1 MYLVKEVFSGIS
13 VERAEEVVRELYGFR
28 GRARPLT
35 GEHNYN
41 FHVRDDEGREFV
53 LKIHP
58 EKENL
63 DGLDFEDQVQER
75 LAERISSVS
84 WPRVQSTTSGK
95 RIAFIRDNDG
105 VERPVRLLTYLPGEI
120 LGEVQPYS
128 PHLMRG
134 LGRFIGNLDRALE
147 DFSHPAMHRDL
158 EWYVDNSPAII
169 REELKEH
176 SPSRQ
181 AILELFLERYERCTA
196 PVLPGLRSAVIH
208 NDAND
213 MNTVVSLT
221 PEMELEISGL
231 VDFGD
236 MVHTYTVCE
245 PANAASYVL
254 LEKEEPLATA
264 AHVVRGY
271 HEVVPLTEPEVD
283 VLFDLICM
291 RMCTE
296 VSLASFRRRLN
307 PKNEY
312 NYLGEETD
320 WEALEKLAKIPP
332 ELATGV
338 FRDACGLPP
347 CAKTA
352 RVIRWLEGE
361 RDRIG
366 PLTEPDV
373 RSSSRVVFDLSVGS
387 PDLPGDPANMGTEEL
402 TRLLAEKMKEAGA
415 AVGVGRYNEAR
426 LLHTGESPPPPADE
440 LPEHRT
446 VHLGL
451 DLFLEVGSSVLAPLD
466 GTLHSLGDNSK
477 DSSGGPT
484 IILEHAA
491 GEDSTTFFTLY
502 EGLSQDSLKNLKEGA
517 RVRKGDALG
526 RIGTASENGD
536 RPPHLHFQIVCDLMG
551 RRGFFPN
558 AARPSEREVWLGFCP
573 DPNLVAGL
581 PEEKLSGATTTE
593 EISKRRQRALGE
605 FLYTNYRKPLHFVR
619 GFGQFL
625 YDEEGRAYVDAI
637 NNVPHV
643 GHSHPHV
650 VRAAQRQMA
659 VLNTNTRYL
668 HEHAVRYAERLA
680 GSMPEPLRRCTFVCS
695 GSEAN
700 ELALRLARAH
710 TGGTDVIVHEGV
722 YHGLTCALTDI
733 SPAEVDDFG
742 REGGEAEHVHLVPPP
757 DTYRG
762 EFRSND
768 PEAGRK
774 YAADVAETI
783 KKLQA
788 KGRKLAAF
796 FSESHPCS
804 PGLIFP
810 PPGYMQEVLRA
821 VHEAGG
827 IFVSDQVQVGFGR
840 LGTHFWGFEE
850 NGVVPDVVTMG
861 KPIGNGH
868 PLGAVVTTPEL
879 AASLAAKTGFFS
891 TCGGNPVSCAV
902 GMAVLDVLEDEQL
915 QAHALR
921 VGKRLLK
928 GLEELKKDFPII
940 GDVRG
945 SGLYHGIELVL
956 NRETLEP
963 AEDEATYVLERLKDH
978 GILVAVEG
986 LFFNI
991 LKIRPPMPFSE
1002 QDADRLVETLDKIL
1016 DEESVQLD

>member
-1 MYLVKEVFSGIS
+1 MYIVREVFSGIS
-13 VERAEEVVRELYGFR
+13 VERAEEVVRELYGFAC
-28 GRARPLT
+28 RARPLT

-41 FHVRDDEGREFV
+41 FHVRDDAGREFV

-84 WPRVQSTTSGK
+84 WPRVQPTKSGK
-95 RIAFIRDNDG
+95 RLAFIRDGDG
-105 VERPVRLLTYLPGEI
+105 AERPARLLTYLPGEV
-120 LGEVQPYS
+120 LGEVEPHS
-128 PHLMRG
+128 PSLLRG
-134 LGRFIGNLDRALE
+134 LGRLVGNLDRALE
-147 DFSHPAMHRDL
+147 DFSHPAMHRDN

-181 AILELFLERYERCTA
+181 AILESFLKRFESHTA
-196 PVLPGLRSAVIH
+196 PVLPGLRTAVIH
-208 NDAND
+208 HDAND
-213 MNTVVSLT
+213 MNTIVSLT
-221 PEMELEISGL
+221 PEGELQISGL

-245 PANAASYVL
+245 PAVAASYVP
-254 LEKEEPLATA
+254 LEKEEPLAAA

-271 HEVVPLTEPEVD
+271 HEVYPLTEQEAD

-291 RMCTE
+291 RLCTE
-296 VSLASFRRRLN
+296 VSLASFRRRMN
-307 PKNEY
+307 PENEY
-312 NYLGEETD
+312 NYLAEEPG
-320 WEALEKLAKIPP
+320 WETLEKLVEIRP

-338 FRDACGLPP
+338 LRDACGLPS
-347 CAKTA
+347 CAKTLQ
-352 RVIRWLEGE
+352 VVRWLEKE

-366 PLTEPDV
+366 PLTEPDI
-373 RSSSRVVFDLSVGS
+373 RNSSRVVLDLSVGS

-402 TRLLAEKMKEAGA
+402 TRLLSEKMKESGA
-415 AVGVGRYNEAR
+415 AVGIGRYDEAR
-426 LLHTGESPPPPADE
+426 LLYTGESPAPPADE

-451 DLFLEVGSSVLAPLD
+451 DIFLEAGSAVLAPLD
-466 GTLHSLGDNSK
+466 GTVHSFGDGS
-477 DSSGGPT
+477 DDAGGGPT
-484 IILEHAA
+484 VILEHATA
-491 GEDSTTFFTLY
+491 GEGAATFFTLY
-502 EGLSQDSLKNLKEGA
+502 SNLSRDSLKNFSQGD
-517 RVRKGDALG
+517 RVRRGAVLG
-526 RIGTASENGD
+526 RVGISSENGN
-536 RPPHLHFQIVCDLMG
+536 RPPHLHFQVVSDLMG
-551 RRGFFPN
+551 RKGNFPH
-558 AARPSEREVWLGFCP
+558 AARPGEREVWLGFCP

-581 PEEKLSGATTTE
+581 PEEELAGGAMTTE
-593 EISKRRQRALGE
+593 EVRDRRRRALGE

-619 GFGQFL
+619 GYAQFL
-625 YDEEGRAYVDAI
+625 YDDEGRAYVDAV

-643 GHSHPHV
+643 GHSHPRV
-650 VRAAQRQMA
+650 VRAARRQMA

-668 HEHAVRYAERLA
+668 HGHVVRYAERLA
-680 GSMPEPLRRCTFVCS
+680 GTMPEPLRRCTFVCS

-700 ELALRLARAH
+700 ELALRLAR
-710 TGGTDVIVHEGV
+710 VHEGV

-742 REGGEAEHVHLVPPP
+742 RQGEAEHVHIIPPP

-762 EFRSND
+762 KYRRDD
-768 PEAGRK
+768 PEAGKK